1 MLDYSVYMQTNHLA
15 PEVGERAY
23 ARLQIREN
31 WDDDKF
37 INHLAS
43 HNAVFTRGT
52 FKGVISDVCNCIV
65 EQVLNGNKIA
75 LGELGTFHASISCES
90 ADDMEKFTAENIK
103 AVNLVFTPGPDFE
116 NMIGKATFNPVTSR
130 KLQAAALKAQKKK
143 AAVIDLN
150 ALNDDSSSSTPSGE
164 DDEED
169 DSTQGGSTGGT
180 PTQPDTGGNDDTTG
194 GSGEE

>member
-1 MLDYSVYMQTNHLA
+1 MR
-15 PEVGERAY
+15 PEAGERAY
-23 ARLQIREN
+23 AKAQVREV
-31 WDDDKF
+31 WDSDKF
-37 INHLAS
+37 INHLAA

-75 LGELGTFHASISCES
+75 LGELGTFQASISCES
-90 ADDMEKFTAENIK
+90 AEDMKQFTAENIK

-130 KLQAAALKAQKKK
+130 KLQVAALKAQKQK
-143 AAVIDLN
+143 AAIIDLN
-150 ALNDDSSSSTPSGE
+150 ALDDPSSTPSGDDGE
-164 DDEED
+164 DET
-169 DSTQGGSTGGT
+169 SGGNTGGT
-180 PTQPDTGGNDDTTG
+180 PVSPGTGGGENIAG

>member
-15 PEVGERAY
+15 PEAGERAY

-130 KLQAAALKAQKKK
+130 KLQMAALKAQKKK
-143 AAVIDLN
+143 AAIIDLN
-150 ALNDDSSSSTPSGE
+150 ALNDASSGSTSS
-164 DDEED
+164 DEED
-169 DSTQGGSTGGT
+169 TEEKDDQQQSGGTTPTTPGTGG
-180 PTQPDTGGNDDTTG
+180 DDGTGA
-194 GSGEE
+194 SGEE

>member
-15 PEVGERAY
+15 PEAGERAY

-31 WDDDKF
+31 WDNDKF

-130 KLQAAALKAQKKK
+130 KLQMAALKAQKKK
-143 AAVIDLN
+143 AAIIDLN
-150 ALNDDSSSSTPSGE
+150 ALNDASSGSTSS
-164 DDEED
+164 DEED
-169 DSTQGGSTGGT
+169 TEEKDDQQQSGGTTPTTPGTGG
-180 PTQPDTGGNDDTTG
+180 DDGTGA
-194 GSGEE
+194 SGEE